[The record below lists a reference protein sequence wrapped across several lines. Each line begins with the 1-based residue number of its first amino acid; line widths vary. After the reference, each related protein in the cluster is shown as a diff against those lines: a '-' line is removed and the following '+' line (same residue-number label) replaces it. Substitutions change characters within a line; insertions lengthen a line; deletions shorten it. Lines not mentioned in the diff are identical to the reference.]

1 MHNNETH
8 SPEFESYE
16 EAQAK
21 VLECLPSYYQNTNIL
36 NEKKYL
42 AELSA
47 RLRQYRQDN
56 NEGAIEDVLEEISET
71 KEDIAEYEDVVD
83 ELTYGF
89 MAGALRPCTDDDWQE
104 WLEAAN
110 IPVKSQP
117 EKPLFFIENPES
129 VNIPPVCGAPS
140 FNVMMAKGCNINEFA
155 ETLYMETSHIDLYG
169 WKGDGATPASMDNAT
184 YRILKSKCAWL

>member
-8 SPEFESYE
+8 SRELESYE

-21 VLECLPSYYQNTNIL
+21 VLKYLPSYYQDANIL
-36 NEKKYL
+36 DEKKYL
-42 AELSA
+42 AELSV

-56 NEGAIEDVLEEISET
+56 NKEAIEDVLKEINYT
-71 KEDIAEYEDVVD
+71 KECVRNYEDVIH
-83 ELTYGF
+83 ELTCGF
-89 MAGALRPCTDDDWQE
+89 MADTLRPCTDEDWQA

-110 IPVKSQP
+110 IPANSQP

-140 FNVMMAKGCNINEFA
+140 FNVMLAKGHDINEFA

-169 WKGDGATPASMDNAT
+169 WKGDGTTPASMDNGT
-184 YRILKSKCAWL
+184 YRILKSKCAWM

>member
-21 VLECLPSYYQNTNIL
+21 VLECLPSYYQNANIL

-42 AELSA
+42 AELCA

-56 NEGAIEDVLEEISET
+56 NEEGIEYVLEEISYAEET
-71 KEDIAEYEDVVD
+71 IGEYEDVVD

-89 MAGALRPCTDDDWQE
+89 MAGAVRPCTDEDWQE
-104 WLEAAN
+104 
-110 IPVKSQP
+110 
-117 EKPLFFIENPES
+117 
-129 VNIPPVCGAPS
+129 
-140 FNVMMAKGCNINEFA
+140 
-155 ETLYMETSHIDLYG
+155 
-169 WKGDGATPASMDNAT
+169 
-184 YRILKSKCAWL
+184 

>member
-1 MHNNETH
+1 MHNNETCI
-8 SPEFESYE
+8 PVFESYE
-16 EAQAK
+16 EARVK
-21 VLECLPSYYQNTNIL
+21 VLECLPSYYQDANIL
-36 NEKKYL
+36 DEKKSL
-42 AELSA
+42 AELCA

-56 NEGAIEDVLEEISET
+56 KEDAVEDVLEKISET
-71 KEDIAEYEDVVD
+71 QEDFEKYEGVVD

-104 WLEAAN
+104 WLDATN
-110 IPVKSQP
+110 IPAKSQP

-140 FNVMMAKGCNINEFA
+140 FNVMLAKGCNINEFA

-169 WKGDGATPASMDNAT
+169 WKGDGTTPTSMDNNT
-184 YRILKSKCAWL
+184 YSILKSKSAWL

>member
-16 EAQAK
+16 EARVK
-21 VLECLPSYYQNTNIL
+21 VLECLPSYYQDANIL
-36 NEKKYL
+36 NEKKSL
-42 AELSA
+42 AELCA

-56 NEGAIEDVLEEISET
+56 NEDAIEDALEEISAT
-71 KEDIAEYEDVVD
+71 KEDIEKYEDVVG

-89 MAGALRPCTDDDWQE
+89 MVGALRPCTDDDWQV

-117 EKPLFFIENPES
+117 KKPLFFIENPES
-129 VNIPPVCGAPS
+129 VMIPPVCGAPS
-140 FNVMMAKGCNINEFA
+140 FNVMLAKGHDINEFA

-169 WKGDGATPASMDNAT
+169 WKGDGITPVSMDNAT
-184 YRILKSKCAWL
+184 YRLLKSKCAWM

>member
-16 EAQAK
+16 DAQAK
-21 VLECLPSYYQNTNIL
+21 VLECLPSYYQNTKIL
-36 NEKKYL
+36 DEKKHL
-42 AELSA
+42 AELCA

-56 NEGAIEDVLEEISET
+56 NEDAIEDVLEEISET
-71 KEDIAEYEDVVD
+71 KEDIEKYEDVVD

-104 WLEAAN
+104 WLEVAN
-110 IPVKSQP
+110 ISAKSQL

-129 VNIPPVCGAPS
+129 VNIPPVCGTPS
-140 FNVMMAKGCNINEFA
+140 FNVMLAKGHNINEFA

-169 WKGDGATPASMDNAT
+169 WKGNGITPVSMDNAT
-184 YRILKSKCAWL
+184 YRILKSKCA

>member
-8 SPEFESYE
+8 SHEFESYE
-16 EAQAK
+16 EARAK
-21 VLECLPSYYQNTNIL
+21 VLKYLPSYYQDANIL
-36 NEKKYL
+36 DEKKYL

-56 NEGAIEDVLEEISET
+56 NEDAIEDVLREISET
-71 KEDIAEYEDVVD
+71 KEDIAKYEDVVD

-89 MAGALRPCTDDDWQE
+89 SAGAVRPCTDEDWQE

-117 EKPLFFIENPES
+117 EKPLFFIEDPES

-140 FNVMMAKGCNINEFA
+140 FNVMLANGNDINEFA

-169 WKGDGATPASMDNAT
+169 WKGDGITPAKMDNGT
-184 YRILKSKCAWL
+184 YRILKSKCAWM

>member
-8 SPEFESYE
+8 SHEFESYE
-16 EAQAK
+16 EARVK
-21 VLECLPSYYQNTNIL
+21 VLKYLPSYYQDANIL
-36 NEKKYL
+36 DEKKYL

-56 NEGAIEDVLEEISET
+56 NEEGIEYVLEEISYT
-71 KEDIAEYEDVVD
+71 KEIIGKYKDVVD

-110 IPVKSQP
+110 IPAKSQP

-129 VNIPPVCGAPS
+129 VNIPPVCGVPS
-140 FNVMMAKGCNINEFA
+140 FNVMLAKGHDINEFA
-155 ETLYMETSHIDLYG
+155 ETLYRGTSHIDLYG
-169 WKGDGATPASMDNAT
+169 WKGNGTTPASMDNTT
-184 YRILKSKCAWL
+184 YSILKSKCAWM